1 VFQHQDIQQEDV
13 QRTPKYFLHRF
24 IMGED
29 FRLKWNDHHNVF
41 FSTAEQLCHGDH
53 LTDVTLSCGDKEFS
67 AHKLVLSICS
77 SYFSQLFAP
86 RPQSSTR
93 RRPADS
99 AAIVYLK
106 DVDPRHMELLMNY
119 MYRGEINVEETELMG
134 LLATA
139 KGLQIKGLTENDE
152 EDSKPQQTYS
162 DHSSPAVAST
172 SSRNSVTKKRP
183 APRPSSSGAA
193 SAGPSTPSGSSHS
206 APKKIKE
213 EIKPFIEATPTVVDT
228 YPDTEPTNE
237 EDYLEAEDPSEMGV
251 ESHQYDLDTE
261 QGESMAYEGDPNN
274 PGVDPITLV
283 NGSFDPIEVESSI
296 NGKFKFRC
304 PLKFCGKEME
314 GNSKST
320 VRTNM
325 KRHIQLH
332 TGEKPFKC
340 QLCSYAHN
348 QKVHLQK
355 HMKTNHGILVEKVEY
370 FYRQ

>member
-13 QRTPKYFLHRF
+13 QRTPKYFLHRL

-213 EIKPFIEATPTVVDT
+213 EIKPFIEATPTVVET
-228 YPDTEPTNE
+228 YPDTEPTNEE

-274 PGVDPITLV
+274 PGWIKLGPKSFHCRYCNKEFNRKSNLV
-283 NGSFDPIEVESSI
+283 AHLRI
-296 NGKFKFRC
+296 
-304 PLKFCGKEME
+304 
-314 GNSKST
+314 
-320 VRTNM
+320 
-325 KRHIQLH
+325 H
-332 TGEKPFKC
+332 TGEKPYTCPYCPHAANDTGNLKRHI
-340 QLCSYAHN
+340 ANKH
-348 QKVHLQK
+348 QKVDQAW
-355 HMKTNHGILVEKVEY
+355 T
-370 FYRQ
+370 

>member
-1 VFQHQDIQQEDV
+1 MFQHQDIQQEDV

-237 EDYLEAEDPSEMGV
+237 EEDYLEAEDPSEMGV

-274 PGVDPITLV
+274 PGVSTHFIVSVLTCIFYIDFSRWNLSKLS
-283 NGSFDPIEVESSI
+283 SFAQYTI
-296 NGKFKFRC
+296 
-304 PLKFCGKEME
+304 LK
-314 GNSKST
+314 
-320 VRTNM
+320 
-325 KRHIQLH
+325 
-332 TGEKPFKC
+332 
-340 QLCSYAHN
+340 
-348 QKVHLQK
+348 
-355 HMKTNHGILVEKVEY
+355 
-370 FYRQ
+370 

>member
-1 VFQHQDIQQEDV
+1 VFQHQEIQEEDV
-13 QRTPKYFLHRF
+13 QRTPKYFQHRI

-152 EDSKPQQTYS
+152 EDSKPQQQYS
-162 DHSSPAVAST
+162 DSSPAVAST
-172 SSRNSVTKKRP
+172 SRNSVTKKRP
-183 APRPSSSGAA
+183 APRPSSSGAG
-193 SAGPSTPSGSSHS
+193 SAASTPSSS

-213 EIKPFIEATPTVVDT
+213 EIKPFIEATPTVDT
-228 YPDTEPTNE
+228 YPEAEPTNE
-237 EDYLEAEDPSEMGV
+237 EEEDYLESEDPSEMGV

-274 PGVDPITLV
+274 PGVSTHFIVSVLTCIFYIDFSRWNLSKLS
-283 NGSFDPIEVESSI
+283 SFAQYTI
-296 NGKFKFRC
+296 
-304 PLKFCGKEME
+304 LK
-314 GNSKST
+314 
-320 VRTNM
+320 
-325 KRHIQLH
+325 
-332 TGEKPFKC
+332 
-340 QLCSYAHN
+340 
-348 QKVHLQK
+348 
-355 HMKTNHGILVEKVEY
+355 
-370 FYRQ
+370 

>member
-1 VFQHQDIQQEDV
+1 MFQHQEIQQEDV
-13 QRTPKYFLHRF
+13 QRTPKYFQHRI

-152 EDSKPQQTYS
+152 EDSKPQQQTYS
-162 DHSSPAVAST
+162 DTSPAVAST

-183 APRPSSSGAA
+183 APRPSSSGAS
-193 SAGPSTPSGSSHS
+193 SAGPSTPSGSS

-228 YPDTEPTNE
+228 YPDVAEPTNDDDE
-237 EDYLEAEDPSEMGV
+237 EDYLESEDPTEMGV
-251 ESHQYDLDTE
+251 ESHQYDLDAE
-261 QGESMAYEGDPNN
+261 GGESMAYEGDPNN
-274 PGVDPITLV
+274 PGVSTHFVVSVLTCIFYNIDFSRWNLSKLSSF
-283 NGSFDPIEVESSI
+283 GSI
-296 NGKFKFRC
+296 
-304 PLKFCGKEME
+304 
-314 GNSKST
+314 
-320 VRTNM
+320 
-325 KRHIQLH
+325 
-332 TGEKPFKC
+332 
-340 QLCSYAHN
+340 
-348 QKVHLQK
+348 
-355 HMKTNHGILVEKVEY
+355 
-370 FYRQ
+370 

>member
-1 VFQHQDIQQEDV
+1 
-13 QRTPKYFLHRF
+13 
-24 IMGED
+24 MGED

-152 EDSKPQQTYS
+152 EDSKPQQQTYS
-162 DHSSPAVAST
+162 DTSPAVAST

-183 APRPSSSGAA
+183 APRPSSSGAS
-193 SAGPSTPSGSSHS
+193 SAGPSTPSGSS

-228 YPDTEPTNE
+228 YPDVAEPTNDDDE
-237 EDYLEAEDPSEMGV
+237 EDYLESEDPTEMGV
-251 ESHQYDLDTE
+251 ESHQYDLDAE
-261 QGESMAYEGDPNN
+261 GGESMAYEGDPNN
-274 PGVDPITLV
+274 PGNEPVRLGGGKWMCPFCSKLM
-283 NGSFDPIEVESSI
+283 ESSR
-296 NGKFKFRC
+296 N
-304 PLKFCGKEME
+304 
-314 GNSKST
+314 
-320 VRTNM
+320 V
-325 KRHIQLH
+325 KRHILIH
-332 TGEKPFKC
+332 TGEKPFSCPYC
-340 QLCSYAHN
+340 QKSCN
-348 QKVHLQK
+348 QKYALNDHIK
-355 HMKTNHGILVEKVEY
+355 RIHGI
-370 FYRQ
+370 FNNQ

>member
-1 VFQHQDIQQEDV
+1 MFQHQDIQQEDV
-13 QRTPKYFLHRF
+13 QRTPKYFLHRL

-213 EIKPFIEATPTVVDT
+213 EIKPFIEATPTVVET
-228 YPDTEPTNE
+228 YPDTEPTNEE

-274 PGVDPITLV
+274 PGVELEPVEIPSLVSGKHVFQCPICV
-283 NGSFDPIEVESSI
+283 KV
-296 NGKFKFRC
+296 
-304 PLKFCGKEME
+304 ME
-314 GNSKST
+314 GFVKAVIKS
-320 VRTNM
+320 NM
-325 KRHIQLH
+325 KRHILAH
-332 TGEKPFKC
+332 TGFRPYIC
-340 QLCSYAHN
+340 QLCQATYTRKETLLRHMTKTHQSNA
-348 QKVHLQK
+348 K
-355 HMKTNHGILVEKVEY
+355 HTRYK
-370 FYRQ
+370 

>member
-13 QRTPKYFLHRF
+13 QRTPKYFLHRL

-213 EIKPFIEATPTVVDT
+213 EIKPFIEATPTVVET
-228 YPDTEPTNE
+228 YPDTEPTNEE

-274 PGVDPITLV
+274 PGIIEPIILE
-283 NGSFDPIEVESSI
+283 NGQAQCPLCNKILGD
-296 NGKFKFRC
+296 KFK
-304 PLKFCGKEME
+304 
-314 GNSKST
+314 
-320 VRTNM
+320 VA
-325 KRHIQLH
+325 RHILIH
-332 TGEKPFKC
+332 TGEKSFF
-340 QLCSYAHN
+340 CSECNYASN
-348 QKVHLQK
+348 QKAHLKRHFNSK
-355 HMKTNHGILVEKVEY
+355 HC
-370 FYRQ
+370 

>member
-1 VFQHQDIQQEDV
+1 VFQHQEIQEEDV
-13 QRTPKYFLHRF
+13 QRTPKYFQHRI

-152 EDSKPQQTYS
+152 EDSKPQQQYS
-162 DHSSPAVAST
+162 DSSPAVAST
-172 SSRNSVTKKRP
+172 SRNSVTKKRP
-183 APRPSSSGAA
+183 APRPSSSGAG
-193 SAGPSTPSGSSHS
+193 SAASTPSSS

-213 EIKPFIEATPTVVDT
+213 EIKPFEATPTVDT
-228 YPDTEPTNE
+228 YPEAEPTNE
-237 EDYLEAEDPSEMGV
+237 EEEEDYLESEDPSEMGV

-261 QGESMAYEGDPNN
+261 GGESMAYEGDPNN
-274 PGVDPITLV
+274 PV
-283 NGSFDPIEVESSI
+283 
-296 NGKFKFRC
+296 
-304 PLKFCGKEME
+304 
-314 GNSKST
+314 
-320 VRTNM
+320 
-325 KRHIQLH
+325 
-332 TGEKPFKC
+332 
-340 QLCSYAHN
+340 
-348 QKVHLQK
+348 
-355 HMKTNHGILVEKVEY
+355 
-370 FYRQ
+370 

>member
-13 QRTPKYFLHRF
+13 QRTPKYFLHRL

-213 EIKPFIEATPTVVDT
+213 EIKPFIEATPTVVET
-228 YPDTEPTNE
+228 YPDTEPTNEE

-274 PGVDPITLV
+274 PGYLV
-283 NGSFDPIEVESSI
+283 LGP
-296 NGKFKFRC
+296 
-304 PLKFCGKEME
+304 
-314 GNSKST
+314 KSYACT
-320 VRTNM
+320 ICSTYTTKRMYNIQRHVRS
-325 KRHIQLH
+325 H
-332 TGEKPFKC
+332 TGQKPYQCSF
-340 QLCSYAHN
+340 CSYAAIEGGS
-348 QKVHLQK
+348 LTR
-355 HMKTNHGILVEKVEY
+355 HMAKNHPTETSKPLPLPLKIEISE
-370 FYRQ
+370 

>member
-1 VFQHQDIQQEDV
+1 MGGELLRRRHRLHFCGPDLIKFPRRRVFQHQDIQQEGV
-13 QRTPKYFLHRF
+13 QRTPKYFLHRL

-228 YPDTEPTNE
+228 HPDTEPTNE

-274 PGVDPITLV
+274 PGW
-283 NGSFDPIEVESSI
+283 IEY
-296 NGKFKFRC
+296 G
-304 PLKFCGKEME
+304 P
-314 GNSKST
+314 NSYGCLTCNKLFTYKS
-320 VRTNM
+320 
-325 KRHIQLH
+325 KAKIHIRSH
-332 TGEKPFKC
+332 TGEKPFTC
-340 QLCSYAHN
+340 GYCTY
-348 QKVHLQK
+348 
-355 HMKTNHGILVEKVEY
+355 
-370 FYRQ
+370 

>member
-13 QRTPKYFLHRF
+13 QRTPKYFLHRL

-213 EIKPFIEATPTVVDT
+213 EIKPFIEATPTVVET
-228 YPDTEPTNE
+228 YPDTEPTNEE

-274 PGVDPITLV
+274 PGIIFVDGGLYQCSVCLKIDQHR
-283 NGSFDPIEVESSI
+283 SKIE
-296 NGKFKFRC
+296 
-304 PLKFCGKEME
+304 
-314 GNSKST
+314 
-320 VRTNM
+320 
-325 KRHIQLH
+325 RHLLLH
-332 TGEKPFKC
+332 TGEKPYVC
-340 QLCSYAHN
+340 DTCGYSTN
-348 QKVHLQK
+348 QKGTLNRHKKARKCNVIKLYNMNQG
-355 HMKTNHGILVEKVEY
+355 NLI
-370 FYRQ
+370 